1 MKEIT
6 ITDYRTNCSAILSRV
21 QRTKKPIRITRHRK
35 PVAEIIPVDPL
46 RNKDWM
52 GSMKGRM
59 KILGDIIS
67 PACDESDWEVLR
79 PPPHRRSLKQQTA
92 RSFEAASRPVDCWD

>member
-6 ITDYRTNCSAILSRV
+6 ITEFRTKCSAILLRV
-21 QRTKKPIRITRHRK
+21 QRTKKPIRITRFGR
-35 PVAEIIPVDPL
+35 PIAEIIPVDPL
-46 RNKDWM
+46 RNRDWI

-59 KILGDIIS
+59 RILGDIVS

-79 PPPHRRSLKQQTA
+79 
-92 RSFEAASRPVDCWD
+92 